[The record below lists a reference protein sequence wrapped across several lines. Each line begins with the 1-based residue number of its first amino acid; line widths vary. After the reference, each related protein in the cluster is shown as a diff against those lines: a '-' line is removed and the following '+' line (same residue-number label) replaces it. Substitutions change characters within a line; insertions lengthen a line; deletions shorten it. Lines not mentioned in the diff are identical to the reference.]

1 MINKKVS
8 HMQNEADSQ
17 QQKKQAQGQILF
29 VTALD
34 LLRQST
40 EGSINQQEN
49 GATSSNILVKNPVQT
64 AEWSLLNNSNIKEC
78 IDNSKPPAAIL
89 HLSFPFK
96 LKPDQERA
104 VEAWLAN
111 DCRGSIIYGTGTGK
125 TEIALECAKR
135 AAGETRNP
143 IRAGQPKTAICNE
156 RTNGNHNNNNVSNS
170 NMQGS
175 FNVLMLVPRI
185 VLIDQNFKRL
195 VSYGIPPEKIGR
207 YFGEQKDVREIT
219 ISTYHSAIGNKRNI
233 DIIKRANMI
242 VFDEVHLAG
251 GTARAF
257 SRIFDQV
264 AKDRDKALL
273 GLTATINEKDPAN
286 STIMALLPPVRKY
299 LIKDAVADGRLAR
312 PIIFPLKVV
321 LTAREQRAHEEY
333 SKKIRTISTRLK
345 RYNANGMMELL
356 NSGEGGFLRWQARAW
371 FLNVRKRKNLLA
383 SADNKLATAVELIKE
398 NHNHEKVMVF
408 SETLES
414 VRKLKQLLE
423 VEGIDSALIDS
434 KIPSLKR
441 QRILA
446 QWGSKFYVLLSV
458 HTLEIGYDVPD
469 AAVEIILSSS
479 SNMNQ
484 IVQRIGRVLR
494 KVKGKKSASVYV
506 IYVSETRDSSVLE
519 VVNKAIES
527 SGGKQE
533 HNRGEKR
540 KLLQQQHK
548 LKSITSITGVRCN
561 DSNRNSNTS
570 AVSAVAAS

>member
-1 MINKKVS
+1 
-8 HMQNEADSQ
+8 
-17 QQKKQAQGQILF
+17 
-29 VTALD
+29 
-34 LLRQST
+34 
-40 EGSINQQEN
+40 
-49 GATSSNILVKNPVQT
+49 
-64 AEWSLLNNSNIKEC
+64 
-78 IDNSKPPAAIL
+78 
-89 HLSFPFK
+89 
-96 LKPDQERA
+96 
-104 VEAWLAN
+104 
-111 DCRGSIIYGTGTGK
+111 
-125 TEIALECAKR
+125 
-135 AAGETRNP
+135 
-143 IRAGQPKTAICNE
+143 
-156 RTNGNHNNNNVSNS
+156 
-170 NMQGS
+170 
-175 FNVLMLVPRI
+175 
-185 VLIDQNFKRL
+185 
-195 VSYGIPPEKIGR
+195 
-207 YFGEQKDVREIT
+207 
-219 ISTYHSAIGNKRNI
+219 
-233 DIIKRANMI
+233 MI
-242 VFDEVHLAG
+242 VFDEVHLAS

-257 SRIFDQV
+257 SRIFDLV
-264 AKDRDKALL
+264 AKDRGKALL

-321 LTAREQRAHEEY
+321 LTAKEQQAHEEY

-345 RYNANGMMELL
+345 RYNANEMMELL
-356 NSGEGGFLRWQARAW
+356 KSGEGGFLRWQARAW
-371 FLNVRKRKNLLA
+371 FLNVRKRKGLLA

-434 KIPSLKR
+434 KITSLKR
-441 QRILA
+441 QRILE

-484 IVQRIGRVLR
+484 LVQRIGRVLR
-494 KVKGKKSASVYV
+494 KVQGKKSASVYV

-519 VVNKAIES
+519 AVNKAVES
-527 SGGKQE
+527 SGDKQE

-548 LKSITSITGVRCN
+548 LKGVTSITGVRCN
-561 DSNRNSNTS
+561 DSYRNTNTS